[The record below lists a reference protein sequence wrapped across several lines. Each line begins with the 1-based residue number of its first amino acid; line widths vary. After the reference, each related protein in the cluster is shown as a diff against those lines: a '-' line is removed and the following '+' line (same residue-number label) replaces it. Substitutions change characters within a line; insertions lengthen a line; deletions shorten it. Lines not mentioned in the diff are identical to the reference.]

1 MRRVHLALALLMM
14 LAPLAGC
21 TSTDGGAD
29 TVTNSSTTDD
39 ENGAGTGGTGGAEG
53 TTHSVDIS
61 GFAFNPGQLTIAVGD
76 TVTWTNSDSTAHT
89 ATADDGT
96 FDSGNLANG
105 DTFSYTFTEVGTVSY
120 TCSYH
125 SSMTGSITVE

>member
-1 MRRVHLALALLMM
+1 MI

-21 TSTDGGAD
+21 TSSDDGTD
-29 TVTNSSTTDD
+29 TVTNNNSTDD
-39 ENGAGTGGTGGAEG
+39 GNSGGTGGTGGTDP
-53 TTHSVDIS
+53 TTHSVDIN
-61 GFAFNPGQLTIAVGD
+61 GFAFNPSQLTIAVGD
-76 TVTWTNSDSTAHT
+76 TVTWTNSDSTSHT

-105 DTFSYTFTEVGTVSY
+105 DTFSFTFTEAGTFSY

>member
-1 MRRVHLALALLMM
+1 MRRVQWALGLLMM

-29 TVTNSSTTDD
+29 TTANSSTDD
-39 ENGAGTGGTGGAEG
+39 ENGAGTGGTGGAVG

-61 GFAFNPGQLTIAVGD
+61 AFAFDPSQLTIAVGD
-76 TVTWTNSDSTAHT
+76 TVNWTNLDSTEHT

-105 DTFSYTFTEVGTVSY
+105 DTFSYTFTEAGTVSY